1 MKISTDKR
9 NLIISGLVIGAISVL
24 LVILGN
30 PKNMGFCIAC
40 FVRDIAGAAKMH
52 SAAVVQYVRPEIIG
66 LILGSLAISL
76 VKKEFRPRGGS
87 SPFLR
92 LVIGAFVMI
101 GALTFLGCPFRMI
114 LRLAGGDLNAL
125 VALFGFA
132 CGIAAGCFFLN
143 NGFSLGRTKEQSAIE
158 GAALPAINAIIF
170 ILSLAV
176 PALFAFSEKGPGA
189 SHAPVII
196 SLSAGLAVG
205 ILAQR
210 TRLCM
215 VGGIRDIILVRDFTL
230 ILGFAAIFLSA
241 LIMNIASGSF
251 QLGFENQPIAHTAHV
266 WNFLGMFIVGLGS
279 VMIGGCPLRQIIMA
293 GEGSTDSAMSVTG
306 MFIGAAVSHN
316 FGLVGNATAD
326 GPNAY
331 GKTAVIAIIVIL
343 LLIAYGFSFG
353 KKRGR

>member
-132 CGIAAGCFFLN
+132 CGIAAG
-143 NGFSLGRTKEQSAIE
+143 
-158 GAALPAINAIIF
+158 
-170 ILSLAV
+170 
-176 PALFAFSEKGPGA
+176 
-189 SHAPVII
+189 
-196 SLSAGLAVG
+196 
-205 ILAQR
+205 
-210 TRLCM
+210 
-215 VGGIRDIILVRDFTL
+215 
-230 ILGFAAIFLSA
+230 
-241 LIMNIASGSF
+241 
-251 QLGFENQPIAHTAHV
+251 
-266 WNFLGMFIVGLGS
+266 
-279 VMIGGCPLRQIIMA
+279 
-293 GEGSTDSAMSVTG
+293 
-306 MFIGAAVSHN
+306 
-316 FGLVGNATAD
+316 
-326 GPNAY
+326 
-331 GKTAVIAIIVIL
+331 
-343 LLIAYGFSFG
+343 
-353 KKRGR
+353 